1 MMQAIRIYGR
11 EDCIWCSRAKQFVE
25 ARGYAHSYTDVNE
38 DEAAREYVLA
48 RVPVKSPPS
57 FTLPQIFVGE
67 TLIGGFTELALKDKR
82 GELQQMIG
90 GA

>member
-1 MMQAIRIYGR
+1 MQTIRIYGR
-11 EDCIWCSRAKQFVE
+11 EACIWCSRAKQLVE
-25 ARGYAHSYTDVNE
+25 TRSFAHSYVDVNE
-38 DEAAREYVLA
+38 DVGARAYVAEKLGTEN
-48 RVPVKSPPS
+48 

-67 TLIGGFTELALKDKR
+67 TLIGGFTELAKADKR